1 MLFSKII
8 FTPFIFGCCS
18 TYNRADDLCSAR
30 ILDLL
35 DLADNGLVYACAND
49 ARSKA
54 GARGLAHDS
63 ADDGMDG
70 DFPAA
75 AVVGQVMG
83 EAEGFFAEGGKF
95 LLFFDLL
102 FVKDTSKFIQRV
114 RRIAAESGEILRGIV
129 PQLDG
134 SCGNGRFRRAVC
146 IALGRQGKAGDN
158 LI

>member
-1 MLFSKII
+1 MFFSKII

-18 TYNRADDLCSAR
+18 SYNRADDLCSAR

-35 DLADNGLVYACAND
+35 DLADNGLVYACANG
-49 ARSKA
+49 ARGKA
-54 GARGLAHDS
+54 GACDPAHDA

-83 EAEGFFAEGGKF
+83 KAEGFLAEGGKF

-102 FVKDTSKFIQRV
+102 LIEDTSKFIQRV
-114 RRIAAESGEILRGIV
+114 RRIAAQGGDVLRGIV
-129 PQLDG
+129 PHINR
-134 SCGNGRFRRAVC
+134 SRCNGRLRRAVC

>member
-1 MLFSKII
+1 MFFSKII

-18 TYNRADDLCSAR
+18 SYNRADDLCSAR

-49 ARSKA
+49 SRSKA
-54 GARGLAHDS
+54 GTCNPAHDA

-75 AVVGQVMG
+75 AVVGEVMG
-83 EAEGFFAEGGKF
+83 KAEGFFTEGGKF

-102 FVKDTSKFIQRV
+102 FIEDVLYCMLSLPKNLLFCYKA
-114 RRIAAESGEILRGIV
+114 IAFLLQKV
-129 PQLDG
+129 PE
-134 SCGNGRFRRAVC
+134 
-146 IALGRQGKAGDN
+146 
-158 LI
+158 